1 MEVIKMKT
9 MMKRIPA
16 LFVLVIML
24 FAVCIPVSAAAAV
37 NETASTVELSESAET
52 NVRVT
57 RS

>member
-1 MEVIKMKT
+1 
-9 MMKRIPA
+9 MKRIPA

-24 FAVCIPVSAAAAV
+24 FAVCIPVSAAAAD
-37 NETASTVELSESAET
+37 NETASTVELSESAGT

>member
-1 MEVIKMKT
+1 MKT

-24 FAVCIPVSAAAAV
+24 FAVCIPVSAAAAD